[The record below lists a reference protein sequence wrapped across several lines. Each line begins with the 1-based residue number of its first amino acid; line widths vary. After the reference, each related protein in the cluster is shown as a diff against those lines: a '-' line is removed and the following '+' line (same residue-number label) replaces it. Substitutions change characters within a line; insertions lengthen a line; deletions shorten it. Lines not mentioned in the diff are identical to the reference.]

1 MEIQQQIVSEC
12 SNVDTLANS
21 LKGKISDCHTQI
33 EALFRELEAQPFI
46 SRITLGRVL
55 QPITD
60 RVSTGQLTPNHYVTT
75 DTMLQKCEG
84 IRPYTADLP
93 IGSVMK
99 FQRGD
104 ILLSNIRPYL
114 KKLWLAEFD
123 GGCSPDVLVFRSR
136 DNKVC
141 TNIFAYY
148 AMRRDEFFD
157 FVMQDV
163 KGMKMPRGKR
173 EHILDY
179 VIPLPA
185 IEAQNVAMKEV
196 MRLEGEIRQAKIEL
210 DSLSGKKGEILKKY
224 L

>member
-1 MEIQQQIVSEC
+1 
-12 SNVDTLANS
+12 
-21 LKGKISDCHTQI
+21 
-33 EALFRELEAQPFI
+33 
-46 SRITLGRVL
+46 
-55 QPITD
+55 
-60 RVSTGQLTPNHYVTT
+60 T

-93 IGSVMK
+93 AGSVIQ

-114 KKLWLAEFD
+114 KKLWLAGFD

-136 DNKVC
+136 DDEVY
-141 TNIFAYY
+141 TGMFAYY

-179 VIPLPA
+179 VVPLPP
-185 IEAQNVAMKEV
+185 IEEQRRFLHEV
-196 MRLEGEIRQAKIEL
+196 LTLEAEIAQAKKDLE
-210 DSLSGKKGEILKKY
+210 SLSSKKSVILKKY
-224 L
+224 LQ